1 MASCILK
8 KNRILTFSLQ
18 LLSARCYK
26 PATTVARFNLN
37 LSGNLDGNSLQLRFL
52 KYIGISNAKDL
63 NTEKAKIRYSDFFPI
78 SDPKVL
84 KQNISEVEVSDVP
97 TLLNY
102 LYTYNTRAPPN
113 NVLSC
118 INLIERETCAKIDIM
133 APKEIFNILFAYMYV
148 IPAYTTQLKF
158 YDQAMRRISNQLDD
172 LSKEHLVQYSFY
184 LGLSKHNNPEYT
196 NVMRNILLI
205 LSDKYLNS
213 LTQEELCIVTN
224 AAFKMSVKINTIDL
238 LNHISENLIEGLTH
252 KKIDVPSL
260 ITLLKSLRISRYFN
274 NDLLEI
280 ISKYVNTEVKDLNAT
295 AISHIL
301 PYYADN
307 YYMDEHCIT
316 LLVSQFLEKLTDGK
330 SETHMFESNN
340 IRGKDLSRFLWALS
354 YLGWTMNPKTLENL
368 ENIILNKF
376 NSGDYK
382 NNIDELF
389 NNALSFCIL
398 NYIPRRLLR
407 IILESKFIKTKSNT
421 SRSEERKHLLF
432 SILKIENEEIFE
444 ELPELQ
450 AYWSSFENKHTEPL
464 TTGRQNLQKVLNT
477 ALNVDVGLSDVVLDC
492 QIKFLNTPGISA
504 TANNGRKIHIEVLDD
519 AVCLKNTNSEPN
531 GIMKLKL
538 RLLQKISNNSV
549 IVVSYFFDII
559 FVNTCIL
566 LNINNLNYYYF
577 QIKQSDIENEDT
589 EFIQQYLIKE
599 ISKVI

>member
-1 MASCILK
+1 
-8 KNRILTFSLQ
+8 
-18 LLSARCYK
+18 
-26 PATTVARFNLN
+26 
-37 LSGNLDGNSLQLRFL
+37 
-52 KYIGISNAKDL
+52 
-63 NTEKAKIRYSDFFPI
+63 
-78 SDPKVL
+78 
-84 KQNISEVEVSDVP
+84 
-97 TLLNY
+97 
-102 LYTYNTRAPPN
+102 
-113 NVLSC
+113 
-118 INLIERETCAKIDIM
+118 
-133 APKEIFNILFAYMYV
+133 
-148 IPAYTTQLKF
+148 
-158 YDQAMRRISNQLDD
+158 
-172 LSKEHLVQYSFY
+172 
-184 LGLSKHNNPEYT
+184 
-196 NVMRNILLI
+196 
-205 LSDKYLNS
+205 
-213 LTQEELCIVTN
+213 
-224 AAFKMSVKINTIDL
+224 
-238 LNHISENLIEGLTH
+238 
-252 KKIDVPSL
+252 
-260 ITLLKSLRISRYFN
+260 
-274 NDLLEI
+274 
-280 ISKYVNTEVKDLNAT
+280 
-295 AISHIL
+295 
-301 PYYADN
+301 
-307 YYMDEHCIT
+307 
-316 LLVSQFLEKLTDGK
+316 
-330 SETHMFESNN
+330 MFESNN

-444 ELPELQ
+444 ELLELQ

-504 TANNGRKIHIEVLDD
+504 IANNGRKIHIEVLDD

-549 IVVSYFFDII
+549 IV
-559 FVNTCIL
+559 
-566 LNINNLNYYYF
+566 
-577 QIKQSDIENEDT
+577 IKQSDIENEDT